1 MGQNGIDSLTMR
13 QRIAPSF
20 FCRELNKGK
29 RKKKMKVVKTLMKAL
44 WWIVKLPVLPLI
56 LGWKKSKGKK
66 AGMAFGGGGKEETVE
81 VPGLGRL
88 LHTVFYAIPLYVLYV
103 VIFYAVVIAY
113 GLVMSSIK
121 NASSET
127 ESKPTAPIVEQANEQ
142 NNSK

>member
-1 MGQNGIDSLTMR
+1 
-13 QRIAPSF
+13 
-20 FCRELNKGK
+20 
-29 RKKKMKVVKTLMKAL
+29 MKVVKTLMKAL

-56 LGWKKSKGKK
+56 LGWKKSEGKK
-66 AGMAFGGGGKEETVE
+66 AGMKFGGGGKEETVE
-81 VPGLGRL
+81 IPGLGRL
-88 LHTVFYAIPLYVLYV
+88 LHTIFYAIPLYVLYV

-127 ESKPTAPIVEQANEQ
+127 ESKTTVPIVEQASEQ

>member
-1 MGQNGIDSLTMR
+1 
-13 QRIAPSF
+13 
-20 FCRELNKGK
+20 
-29 RKKKMKVVKTLMKAL
+29 MKVVKALLKAL

-127 ESKPTAPIVEQANEQ
+127 ESKPTVPILEQANEL
-142 NNSK
+142 NHNK

>member
-1 MGQNGIDSLTMR
+1 
-13 QRIAPSF
+13 
-20 FCRELNKGK
+20 
-29 RKKKMKVVKTLMKAL
+29 MKVVKALVKAL

-121 NASSET
+121 DVSSET

-142 NNSK
+142 NNNK